1 MVAAA
6 VPRLL
11 GGRRRMTLIAA
22 GAALVVASFALLPY
36 HAFAWNSVRSAAEA
50 PYLDRQRMA
59 AEPPPGSPGT
69 VAAERVGA
77 GLDSVSRCCQGSPV
91 SMTKLVA
98 LMNRIHAIVGDRTAY
113 VADSPSGYPGLVYF
127 VADLTPAPVM
137 ADKYMTILNEPQLNA
152 YMAYFK
158 TTVLPQTQAVLTAH
172 LGTPEARH
180 FLQRYS
186 GARRITLRYDG
197 KPYYMLLRGA

>member
-1 MVAAA
+1 
-6 VPRLL
+6 
-11 GGRRRMTLIAA
+11 
-22 GAALVVASFALLPY
+22 
-36 HAFAWNSVRSAAEA
+36 
-50 PYLDRQRMA
+50 
-59 AEPPPGSPGT
+59 
-69 VAAERVGA
+69 
-77 GLDSVSRCCQGSPV
+77 
-91 SMTKLVA
+91 MTKLVA

-172 LGTPEARH
+172 LGTPEARYL
-180 FLQRYS
+180 LQRYS